1 MNDLIFLTSGFLA
14 IAGTVVTAIIVW
26 AVAKMLFL
34 NLRDDLG
41 LAKIDKIMRKDEE
54 RIMKELKKD
63 EKL

>member
-34 NLRDDLG
+34 NLRDDL
-41 LAKIDKIMRKDEE
+41 RK
-54 RIMKELKKD
+54 KEN